1 MLLRTLHHD
10 FHYEMEN
17 LCRVFFPRERIAV
30 VKTREGED
38 ALCVTTV
45 LHDSSPPSVSATAQ
59 IAGKEASRTLPVP
72 VTAEGLRA
80 ESELA
85 MAQALFAV
93 LVELT
98 GYVPD
103 WGIQT
108 GVRPSKLMRRLT
120 LEHGDKGA
128 AEYFAQK
135 LCVQPEKIA
144 LTQTVAREEEGII
157 VSSRPESFSLYAAV
171 PFCPSRCSYCSFV
184 SESITGHKAKK
195 LMPQYVERLCEE
207 LAATGDIARELG
219 LRCESIYVGGGTPT
233 VLDAAALAQICK
245 TVQAH
250 FELDFLR
257 EYTVEAGRPDTVTR
271 EKLQTLRRFGVDRV
285 SVNPQSFDD
294 AVLRQIGR
302 GHTAQD
308 AVDIYRLARDCGFS
322 VINMDLIAGLPGD
335 SARGFAQSVA
345 QAVALAPEN
354 ITVHTL
360 ALKRAARLNTERGE
374 PEPAAA
380 EMLHSAQTQLTAAGY
395 RPYYMYRQ
403 SRCVGNLENVG
414 WCRGN
419 TACAYNV
426 YMMEEC
432 HSVLAAGAGAVTKLK
447 APQSDYL
454 ERIFNF
460 KFPYEYNARFA
471 EMLVRKER
479 VRKFY
484 REYHQDYKEQS

>member
-1 MLLRTLHHD
+1 MLLRILHHD

-17 LCRVFFPRERIAV
+17 LCRVFFPRERITA
-30 VKTREGED
+30 VKTQEGEE

-45 LHDSSPPSVSATAQ
+45 LHDSSPPTVSVTAQ
-59 IAGKEASRTLPVP
+59 IDGREAARTLPVP
-72 VTAEGLRA
+72 ETAEGFRA
-80 ESELA
+80 ESERA

-93 LVELT
+93 LAELT
-98 GYVPD
+98 GYLPD
-103 WGIQT
+103 WGILT

-120 LEHGDKGA
+120 VQQGEAGA
-128 AEYFAQK
+128 AEYFREK
-135 LCVQPEKIA
+135 LFVQPEKIA
-144 LTQTVAREEEGII
+144 LAQTVSREEESII
-157 VSSRPESFSLYAAV
+157 APSRPESFSLYAAV

-184 SESITGHKAKK
+184 SHSITGRNAKK
-195 LMPQYVERLCEE
+195 LIPQYVERLCEE
-207 LAATGDIARELG
+207 LAATGDIARTLG
-219 LRCESIYVGGGTPT
+219 LRCESVYFGGGTPT
-233 VLDAAALAQICK
+233 VLDAEALAQICQS
-245 TVQAH
+245 VQAH
-250 FELDFLR
+250 FDLGFLR

-271 EKLQTLRRFGVDRV
+271 EKLETLRRFGVDRV

-335 SARGFAQSVA
+335 SAEGFAQSA
-345 QAVALAPEN
+345 ARAIALEPEN

-374 PEPAAA
+374 PEPEAAAA

-414 WCRGN
+414 WCKGD

-471 EMLVRKER
+471 EMLLRKER
-479 VRKFY
+479 IRQFY
-484 REYHQDYKEQS
+484 REYHQSY